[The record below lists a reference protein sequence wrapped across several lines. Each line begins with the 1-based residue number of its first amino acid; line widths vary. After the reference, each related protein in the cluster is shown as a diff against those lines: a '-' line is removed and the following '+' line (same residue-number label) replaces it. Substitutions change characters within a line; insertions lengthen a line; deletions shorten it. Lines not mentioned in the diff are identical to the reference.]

1 MTNQVRFSVIVPV
14 YNEEKTVAA
23 LVRQVRA
30 VPLDTEI
37 VAVDDGSIDNSARI
51 FERLRVEG
59 VTPPIA

>member
-1 MTNQVRFSVIVPV
+1 MTIQVRLSVIVPV

-37 VAVDDGSIDNSARI
+37 VAVDDGSTDNSARI